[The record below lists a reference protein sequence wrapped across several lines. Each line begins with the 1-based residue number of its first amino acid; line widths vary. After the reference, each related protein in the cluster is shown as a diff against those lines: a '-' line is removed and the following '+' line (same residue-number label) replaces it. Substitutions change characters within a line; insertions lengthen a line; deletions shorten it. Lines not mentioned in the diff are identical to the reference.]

1 MKSAR
6 NVQEVL
12 NLLNRNEDT
21 EVAYLYAGAVN
32 LYLEAIKRLQGRTK
46 FEIQDTENLMA
57 ILVLLLGDRI
67 AQPRPKSSD
76 KRQDELDAESLA
88 QSTE

>member
-32 LYLEAIKRLQGRTK
+32 LYLEAIKRLQGRSK

-57 ILVLLLGDRI
+57 ILALLLGDRMVQRRAPI
-67 AQPRPKSSD
+67 
-76 KRQDELDAESLA
+76 DETKLETDLA
-88 QSTE
+88 T